1 MDTIVALATAQ
12 GRAGVAVVR
21 ASGDRAWEVCESIAG
36 VIPEPRRARLVKLRD
51 AAGDVID
58 HALVL
63 VFDQGH
69 SFTGEK
75 VCEFQIHGSVAGTK
89 AVLRACLDV
98 PGVRAAEPG
107 EFTKRA
113 FLSGQM
119 DLAEVEGLADLIEA
133 ETEAQRKQAFRVF
146 GGEAT
151 KAIDGWRES
160 LVQAMAMLEAAL
172 DFADEEIPDDL
183 SAFVLAPLDQVL
195 GEIRGQISGRRASE
209 AVRDGFEVAIIG
221 RVNAGKSTLLNAL
234 AGREAAI
241 TSERA
246 GTTRD
251 VIEVRMDIG
260 GLPVTLIDTAG
271 LRDAEDEIEQIGI
284 SRGRQRAAAADMRI
298 FLRAEPDEE
307 PEGTQTGDIVLLSKA
322 DLWGQDGISAR
333 TGAGIGALLEE
344 IERRLREMTKGSSI
358 FSRERHFDK
367 LERAARDLDESRA
380 YVLRGVSF
388 WELASEHL
396 RSAVS
401 SLDGIV
407 GRVDVEDVLGRIF
420 SSFCI
425 GK

>member
-21 ASGDRAWEVCESIAG
+21 VSGERAWDVCASIAG
-36 VIPEPRRARLVKLRD
+36 IVPEPRRARLVTLRD
-51 AAGDVID
+51 ASGEVID

-63 VFDQGH
+63 VFDEGH
-69 SFTGEK
+69 SFTGER

-89 AVLRACLDV
+89 AVLQACLDV

-133 ETEAQRKQAFRVF
+133 ETEAQRRQAFRVF

-151 KAIDGWRES
+151 KAIDGWREG
-160 LVQAMAMLEAAL
+160 LIQAMAMLEAAL
-172 DFADEEIPDDL
+172 DFADEEIPEDL
-183 SAFVLAPLDQVL
+183 SDLVLAPLDRVL
-195 GEIRGQISGRRASE
+195 DEIRGQIAGKRAAE
-209 AVRDGFEVAIIG
+209 AVRDGFEVAIVG

-271 LRDAEDEIEQIGI
+271 LRDAEDEVEQIGI
-284 SRGRQRAAAADMRI
+284 IRGRQRAEAADIRI
-298 FLRAEPDEE
+298 FLKAEPDEE
-307 PEGTQTGDIVLLSKA
+307 PEGIRDEDIVVLSKA
-322 DLWGQDGISAR
+322 DLWGQKGISAR
-333 TGAGIGALLEE
+333 TGAGIGALLGQ
-344 IERRLREMTKGSSI
+344 IEGRLREVTKGSSI

-367 LERAARDLDESRA
+367 LERAAEELSESRA
-380 YVLRGVSF
+380 YVLQGTPF

-396 RSAVS
+396 RSAVAC
-401 SLDGIV
+401 LDGIV